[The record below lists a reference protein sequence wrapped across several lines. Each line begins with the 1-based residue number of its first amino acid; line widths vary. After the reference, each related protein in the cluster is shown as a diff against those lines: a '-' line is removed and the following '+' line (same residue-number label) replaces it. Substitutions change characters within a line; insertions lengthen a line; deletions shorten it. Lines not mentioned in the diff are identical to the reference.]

1 MDRIATLAA
10 AVVVMDDAANKLHQ
24 VERQLEELN
33 RPDNTIALLRMLHG
47 VQKALSDELKALI
60 YEMGE

>member
-10 AVVVMDDAANKLHQ
+10 VVVVMDDAANKLHQ

-33 RPDNTIALLRMLHG
+33 RPDNTIALLRMLRG